1 MKSEDIN
8 WDEAPEGT
16 THFFTGE
23 FLVVKWHK
31 LEDGIWSYYNDSGL
45 PRSRYKGWRN
55 YSSDK
60 QGEIKEEFKKGRLLP
75 RYPSAHEVSG
85 LAELNNYPW
94 VIPYQD
100 LQDRKEILRLIRDSG
115 VGYQIHD
122 SPNGTGSIFSSDS
135 RYGSMPVTLN
145 LKREAYLEIVDMPTK
160 GEIEERIESAKT
172 KLKQLEAMNE
182 KQLGRI

>member
-1 MKSEDIN
+1 MKRGNIN
-8 WDEAPEGT
+8 WDEAPKGT

-23 FLVVKWHK
+23 DLVIGWHK
-31 LEDGIWSYYNDSGL
+31 LEEGVWSFF
-45 PRSRYKGWRN
+45 RYDKWQD
-55 YSSDK
+55 YS
-60 QGEIKEEFKKGRLLP
+60 QKEQEARFEDLRRGDAVV
-75 RYPSAHEVSG
+75 RYPVTYVGGG

-94 VIPYQD
+94 VIHYQD
-100 LQDRKEILRLIRDSG
+100 LQDRKEILRLIGDSG

-122 SPNGTGSIFSSDS
+122 SPNGTGLIFSPDS
-135 RYGSMPVTLN
+135 RHGYMPVTLN

-160 GEIEERIESAKT
+160 GEIEERIEFAKT